1 MKKFS
6 FALAAASALSLGLVS
21 TAQAG
26 QGGIAAGAAATFRA
40 NGNVESLSVAAAV
53 GKDSAA
59 VAVRSQILEGTSTE
73 TPVLNNGTPVRENVV
88 TDPSSGITTDTG
100 NIATVTVTTPGSV
113 TNEAYALGG
122 GSDIEVNSIAS
133 SEALNANNVA
143 PNSVLFGGN
152 DDNLSTPQANAL
164 AGGGGSFVVFDP
176 DTGTVIFVD
185 GNGLSPLN

>member
-6 FALAAASALSLGLVS
+6 FALAAASALSLSLAS

-26 QGGIAAGAAATFRA
+26 QGGIAAGAAATFLP

-59 VAVRSQILEGTSTE
+59 VAVRSQLAPIIVDIPTIE
-73 TPVLNNGTPVRENVV
+73 
-88 TDPSSGITTDTG
+88 
-100 NIATVTVTTPGSV
+100 TVTIANPNFVSGTTPSTIEVDQIVLTPTVVGDGV

-176 DTGTVIFVD
+176 VTGTVILVD
-185 GNGLSPLN
+185 GNGLSPHT